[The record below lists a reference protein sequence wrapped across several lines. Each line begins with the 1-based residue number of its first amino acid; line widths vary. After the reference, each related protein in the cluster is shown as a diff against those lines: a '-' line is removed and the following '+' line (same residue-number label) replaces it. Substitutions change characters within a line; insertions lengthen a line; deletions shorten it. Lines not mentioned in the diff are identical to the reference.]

1 MKEFKT
7 IQDIHTERE
16 SQRGNKIIYNLLG
29 VLIGELDRLPTRKSP
44 TADDIYKQ
52 IVKLYNNAKEMS
64 LYKQESMDEFNY
76 LNDFI
81 KKQLTED
88 ELNDVIKGYI
98 DEGFSNIGSI
108 MRQLNT
114 FYKGQ
119 FDGKMANVIIGKYL
133 NK

>member
-7 IQDIHTERE
+7 IQDIQVERE
-16 SQRGNKIIYNLLG
+16 AQRGNKIIYNLLG

-44 TADDIYKQ
+44 TPDDIYKQ

-64 LYKQESMDEFNY
+64 LYKQESMVEFDY

-98 DEGFSNIGSI
+98 GEGFSNIGSI